1 MREVFDVMLVSP
13 TSRGM
18 GGIAQHVEGL
28 ANRLAGRGYRV
39 CTVSSEN
46 TPIVRFKGLRNPSFM
61 VSSTVRSF
69 SMRARVVH
77 AHNIPAAP
85 AMRFSDAGRRVLTL
99 HGVYAEQVGL
109 LHGGLLGAAA
119 SLAERV
125 SVRWADVSTTVS
137 RQVAKAYRKLGLEVV
152 YVPNAVDVA
161 GDDLEAFRVG
171 EVQAVYVGRLSREKN
186 VEAVVELAR
195 RIPGATFLVVGDG
208 PEAGRLREKAK
219 EVKNIVFTGGVSRR
233 IALKYI
239 KGSDVLVLPS
249 LMEGLSTVVLEAMAM
264 KTPVVASNVGGNVE
278 LIQDGRTG
286 LLVNPR
292 DVDDLTEAVSTILN
306 DRPLARRIAENA
318 YQHFLENYSWDVVL
332 PRYLKVY
339 GLE

>member
-1 MREVFDVMLVSP
+1 
-13 TSRGM
+13 
-18 GGIAQHVEGL
+18 
-28 ANRLAGRGYRV
+28 
-39 CTVSSEN
+39 
-46 TPIVRFKGLRNPSFM
+46 
-61 VSSTVRSF
+61 
-69 SMRARVVH
+69 
-77 AHNIPAAP
+77 
-85 AMRFSDAGRRVLTL
+85 L

-137 RQVAKAYRKLGLEVV
+137 RQVAQVYRRLGLEVV

-161 GDDLEAFRVG
+161 GGGLEGVRVG

-195 RIPGATFLVVGDG
+195 RIPGAAFVVVGDG
-208 PEAGRLREKAK
+208 PEAGKLRKAAK
-219 EVKNIVFTGGVSRR
+219 EVRNIFFTGGVSRR
-233 IALKYI
+233 TALQYI

-249 LMEGLSTVVLEAMAM
+249 LMEGLSTVVLEAMAL
-264 KTPVVASNVGGNVE
+264 KTPVVASKVGGNME

-292 DVDDLTEAVSTILN
+292 DLENLTEAVSTLLN
-306 DRPLARRIAENA
+306 DRSQARRIAENA
-318 YQHFLENYSWDVVL
+318 YRHFLENYSWDVVL
-332 PRYLKVY
+332 PKYLKVY